1 MYRLMYATSTSSS
14 TSIGRDSMVCF
25 VSWSDKTL
33 GSVTHPWTLWATGI
47 YFCELI
53 VLILQWT
60 ASNRPFSRYSRCL
73 SVGRAITIRTLV
85 GCRYRY
91 ALRAKHLGSRA
102 FFPLLRLVWTA
113 SALDHLLICCSAPN
127 TENDIINGAYQR
139 CRVHVDRYC
148 VASNLN

>member
-1 MYRLMYATSTSSS
+1 MYRVMYATSTSSS

-33 GSVTHPWTLWATGI
+33 GSVTHPWTPWATGI

-85 GCRYRY
+85 GCRYRH
-91 ALRAKHLGSRA
+91 ALRAKHLGSRVL
-102 FFPLLRLVWTA
+102 FCPM
-113 SALDHLLICCSAPN
+113 APSQ
-127 TENDIINGAYQR
+127 A
-139 CRVHVDRYC
+139 
-148 VASNLN
+148 